1 MAYTLYGSK
10 TSPFVRRLR
19 VLMENTP
26 YDFKELSIFEGQDAI
41 TLNKINPLN
50 QIPVLVDGEQNIW
63 DSRVIFNHLNSK
75 HHFQKM
81 GLDEENLLTAI
92 DGAMNSGVSLLLM
105 KRSGINTNEPF
116 MYVQRQKERIES
128 VLDYLKPFIQDRGL
142 KTWDFHS
149 MSLYCFL
156 DWATFRELISIEH
169 RPDCQNFLKHYQEKP
184 ILISTQ
190 IPKA

>member
-1 MAYTLYGSK
+1 
-10 TSPFVRRLR
+10 
-19 VLMENTP
+19 MENTP

>member
-19 VLMENTP
+19 VLMESTP

-50 QIPVLVDGEQNIW
+50 QIPVLVDGEQTIF
-63 DSRVIFNHLNSK
+63 DSRVIFNYLNSK
-75 HHFQKM
+75 HHFQM
-81 GLDEENLLTAI
+81 MDLNEENLLTAI
-92 DGAMNSGVSLLLM
+92 DGAMNAGVSLLLM

-116 MYVQRQKERIES
+116 MYVQRHKERIES
-128 VLDYLKPFIQDRGL
+128 VLDYLKPFIVDRAL

-156 DWATFRELISIEH
+156 DWATCRDLISIEH
-169 RPDCQNFLKHYQEKP
+169 RPYCQNFLNHYQEKS